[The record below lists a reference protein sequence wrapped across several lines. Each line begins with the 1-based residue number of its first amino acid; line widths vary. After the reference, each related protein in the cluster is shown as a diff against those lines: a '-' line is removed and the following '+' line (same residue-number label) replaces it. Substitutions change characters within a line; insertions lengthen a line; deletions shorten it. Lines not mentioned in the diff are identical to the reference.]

1 MNRRAGQTLTPEETE
16 KKNRVLYWWLLLAIF
31 FEYARPASYFPP
43 LKLLPLNS
51 FIPLS
56 LLLVTLFASGLRS
69 WASIFNDRM
78 AKWPFIFVAAVLIS
92 MSWADVTTYAFNVFK
107 LILGYLFL
115 YIMIMRIVTSLRRLR
130 GVFLTLIVAH
140 LFLIIMNPAV
150 VTDPN
155 TRHYISGAT
164 FLGDGN
170 DFSMSLCVLIA
181 FGIELALSESAKWK
195 RIFYWSLLAVI
206 MLAIVGT
213 QSRGASLGMAT
224 VLAYLWWR
232 SPRKAVG
239 IVAISV
245 AAVGL
250 LIYAPSV
257 YFQRM
262 GTLANAQ
269 EESSAQGR
277 IMAWQAGAR
286 MAASNVFGVGAGNFP
301 NSFPKYRSADAP
313 TRWMTA
319 HSMYFLIL
327 GELGF
332 LGLLMWIKILFG
344 NIWANAQLRKRLLIG
359 DQRTAPDIRA
369 NVRTLDMLSA
379 SVFGMAVAG
388 AFLSVTYYPHMFMLS
403 GLLVSAR
410 ITIAESRGV
419 SLSKV
424 APRSTRGARSLASR

>member
-1 MNRRAGQTLTPEETE
+1 MNRRAGQLLTPEQAE
-16 KKNRVLYWWLLLAIF
+16 KKTRVLYWWLLLAIF
-31 FEYARPASYFPP
+31 FEYARPASYFSP
-43 LKLLPLNS
+43 LKALPLNS

-56 LLLVTLFASGLRS
+56 LLLVALFASGLRPWS
-69 WASIFNDRM
+69 SIFKDRM
-78 AKWPFIFVAAVLIS
+78 AIWPFIFVGAVLVS
-92 MSWADVTTYAFNVFK
+92 MSWAEVTTYAFNIFK

-115 YIMIMRIVTSLRRLR
+115 FIMIMRIVTSVRRLR

-140 LFLIIMNPAV
+140 LFLIIMNPEV

-181 FGIELALSESAKWK
+181 FGIELALGESVKWK
-195 RIFYWSLLAVI
+195 RVLFWTLVAII

-239 IVAISV
+239 IVAICI
-245 AAVGL
+245 AAIGL
-250 LIYAPSV
+250 LVYAPSV

-277 IMAWQAGAR
+277 IMAWKAGAR

-301 NSFPKYRSADAP
+301 NNFPKYRSADAP

-327 GELGF
+327 GELGV
-332 LGLLMWIKILFG
+332 LGLLMWLKILIG
-344 NIWANAQLRKRLLIG
+344 NVRANARLKDRLVTQDERI
-359 DQRTAPDIRA
+359 TPEVNADIRM
-369 NVRTLDMLSA
+369 LDMLSA
-379 SVFGMAVAG
+379 SVLGMAVAG
-388 AFLSVTYYPHMFMLS
+388 AFLSVTYYPHMFMLT

-410 ITIAESRGV
+410 VVIAERKGID
-419 SLSKV
+419 LSKA
-424 APRSTRGARSLASR
+424 APRIAKRMLRRVRP